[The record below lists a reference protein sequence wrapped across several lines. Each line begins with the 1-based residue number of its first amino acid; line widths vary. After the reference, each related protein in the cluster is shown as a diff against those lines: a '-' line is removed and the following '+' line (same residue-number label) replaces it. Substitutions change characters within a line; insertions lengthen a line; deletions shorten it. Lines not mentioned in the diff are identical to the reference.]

1 MTKTN
6 VTLAKAW
13 LTFDDFVYVVWPF
26 YVLVP
31 KDLVSCMLSISDKFL
46 SDPQYSFWK
55 NKLSYKRSNIWK
67 SRFVYNILQIDTGKE
82 HTE

>member
-6 VTLAKAW
+6 VTLAKVW

-26 YVLVP
+26 YVLAP
-31 KDLVSCMLSISDKFL
+31 KDLVSCMLVCL
-46 SDPQYSFWK
+46 T
-55 NKLSYKRSNIWK
+55 NSYQIHNILFGK
-67 SRFVYNILQIDTGKE
+67 INCPINEARFVYNILQIDTGKE